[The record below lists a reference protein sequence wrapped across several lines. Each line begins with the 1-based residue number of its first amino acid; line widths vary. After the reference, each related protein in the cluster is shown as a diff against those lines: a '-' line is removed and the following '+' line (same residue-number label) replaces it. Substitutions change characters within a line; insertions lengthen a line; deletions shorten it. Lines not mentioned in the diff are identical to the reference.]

1 MLKFNSF
8 LSEAAVVDKLIAD
21 LNKIGYTKHKLQTR
35 NLVLVYVPKSDRDI
49 SLDDVAKKLNG
60 KRDKSPV
67 VQRRVSS
74 AGAVVFDS
82 GPYSGLMVGVK
93 PDTSK
98 GLNTDEQETLAGIF
112 LATIMHKPTT
122 TFDYSDLKSF
132 GDNNTSSRFRIDQL
146 YEKAGK
152 GWINSSTV
160 IAQTFYPYIRGK
172 KLQVHQRSR
181 SAFVTNIS
189 TAAAALVKESGKR
202 LQLDKWNP
210 ADIWLVDRTLEGTDF
225 SKFGSILDL
234 NTFLLDQF
242 DKKNIIGVSLK
253 QVGKTAEVSVFNKET
268 RPVIQYTGFDTG
280 KTGFVTALNGT
291 IYYNQGSIVIRNFG
305 RPESVSA
312 EINGKLAQGGK
323 TGAGPLRNIIQ
334 DIYSKF
340 DTMTHQEIIALYEN
354 DQNKYYNELYAKM
367 RKLDPESA
375 GKYSLDDFMSAI
387 EAKDNKNNYLISKW
401 QVSDILM
408 AINSMTTAQKNEVV
422 SDIISYA
429 SSSLAI
435 SSVFYKVS

>member
-1 MLKFNSF
+1 M
-8 LSEAAVVDKLIAD
+8 
-21 LNKIGYTKHKLQTR
+21 
-35 NLVLVYVPKSDRDI
+35 
-49 SLDDVAKKLNG
+49 
-60 KRDKSPV
+60 
-67 VQRRVSS
+67 
-74 AGAVVFDS
+74 
-82 GPYSGLMVGVK
+82 
-93 PDTSK
+93 
-98 GLNTDEQETLAGIF
+98 
-112 LATIMHKPTT
+112 
-122 TFDYSDLKSF
+122 
-132 GDNNTSSRFRIDQL
+132 
-146 YEKAGK
+146 
-152 GWINSSTV
+152 
-160 IAQTFYPYIRGK
+160 
-172 KLQVHQRSR
+172 
-181 SAFVTNIS
+181 
-189 TAAAALVKESGKR
+189 
-202 LQLDKWNP
+202 
-210 ADIWLVDRTLEGTDF
+210 
-225 SKFGSILDL
+225 

>member
-1 MLKFNSF
+1 MLRFKSF

-49 SLDDVAKKLNG
+49 SLEDLARKLKG
-60 KRDKSPV
+60 RRDKSPV

-74 AGAVVFDS
+74 AGAVVFDK

-98 GLNTDEQETLAGIF
+98 GLTTDEQETLAGIF

-122 TFDYSDLKSF
+122 NFDLSDLKNF
-132 GDNNTSSRFRIDQL
+132 GDKNTSSKFQIEQL

-160 IAQTFYPYIRGK
+160 IAKTFYPNIRGK

-181 SAFVTNIS
+181 SRFVDNIS
-189 TAAAALVKESGKR
+189 SAAATLIKDSGKR

-225 SKFGSILDL
+225 KKFGSIIDL
-234 NTFLLDQF
+234 NTFLLEQF
-242 DKKNIIGVSLK
+242 AKKNIIGVSLK
-253 QVGKTAEVSVFNKET
+253 QVGKTAKVEIFNKDK
-268 RPVIQYTGFDTG
+268 RPAIEYKGFDAG
-280 KTGFVTALNGT
+280 KTGFVRPLDGT
-291 IYYNQGSIVIRNFG
+291 IYYNLGSIVIRNFG

-323 TGAGPLRNIIQ
+323 TGAGPLRNIIK
-334 DIYSKF
+334 DIYPKF
-340 DTMTHQEIIALYEN
+340 DTMTHQEIIAYYEK

-375 GKYSLDDFMSAI
+375 SKYSLDEFMSAI

-401 QVSDILM
+401 QVSDILL
-408 AINSMTTAQKNEVV
+408 AFNSMTKAQKNETI